1 MNSDFLSAKAL
12 GLLFYITSTDTRISA
27 ENLAT
32 VFGEGEKAI
41 GSGLKELRAK
51 LLIELK
57 HEVVNG
63 NVIKFSVITEKGREL
78 IADLIRIPAP
88 SSPYVF
94 TDSRNRQNGDIDT
107 SNEQLSKL
115 ILNIYKY
122 KPNTIVDDK
131 SLISSEIN
139 TRESHKIHCPD
150 CSIIEPPT
158 PLQERLATEAGKQ
171 AVYDEKQLQRHKQA
185 IDKRQGRPMNS
196 WSLSDVAMEIAE
208 RAANIWS
215 LPPWRFSK
223 SRLMAALTQVR
234 RKWGTDGELEIRCFE
249 FFLRRENLS
258 EYASVDQLWKSFI
271 YQFPEILPKV
281 RLMYPTDEE
290 RKENEEV
297 AQKAWNRAQA
307 FLRGED

>member
-1 MNSDFLSAKAL
+1 MNKLKLSAKAL
-12 GLLFYITSTDTRISA
+12 GILFVITSKDLRISA
-27 ENLAT
+27 ENLAIE
-32 VFGEGEKAI
+32 FGEGEKAI
-41 GSGLKELRAK
+41 GTGLKELRDHG
-51 LLIELK
+51 LLELR

-63 NVIKFSVITEKGREL
+63 NVIKFSIVTDLGWNL
-78 IADLIRIPAP
+78 IADFIRFP
-88 SSPYVF
+88 SPQSPYVF
-94 TDSRNRQNGDIDT
+94 SRSRNPENGDIDT

-139 TRESHKIHCPD
+139 TRESHKILCSN
-150 CSIIEPPT
+150 CSIIKPPT

-171 AVYDEKQLQRHKQA
+171 AVYDEKQFQKHKQA